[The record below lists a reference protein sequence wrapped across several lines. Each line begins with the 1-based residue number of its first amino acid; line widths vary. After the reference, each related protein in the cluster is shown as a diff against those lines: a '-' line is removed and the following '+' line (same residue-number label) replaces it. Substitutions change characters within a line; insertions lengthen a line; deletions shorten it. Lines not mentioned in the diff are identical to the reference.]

1 MNELHIVLL
10 CLSLMSVGLG
20 MIIMHLF
27 TAQQLDEHYRK
38 LRKMMKK
45 HKRRKKHKDR
55 ETA

>member
-1 MNELHIVLL
+1 MKDLYIVLF

-20 MIIMHLF
+20 MIIMHIF
-27 TAQQLDEHYRK
+27 TAQQLDEHYRR

-45 HKRRKKHKDR
+45 HKRRKHKEK